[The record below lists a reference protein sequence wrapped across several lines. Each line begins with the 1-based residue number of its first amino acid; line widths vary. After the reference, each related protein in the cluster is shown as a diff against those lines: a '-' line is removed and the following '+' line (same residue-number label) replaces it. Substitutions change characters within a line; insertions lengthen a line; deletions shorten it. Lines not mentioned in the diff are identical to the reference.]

1 MVDDRGGRLLAA
13 TWSLVGASATLLFL
27 RIYCKIWRGR
37 GLWWDDHLLIGSWA
51 ALAISVSIN
60 SYIVSLGFG
69 RHIWT
74 ISDENRK
81 EINLFTILV
90 ATFGIIATTTSKSS
104 FALTLYR
111 IVTNNWTKYFLIF
124 VIVSINISMN
134 LIWIFGFAKCTPLEK
149 VWDGSVPGTCWDKTK
164 LVRYQLFAAYYSA
177 VLDFVLAFLPWPILM
192 RATMRRRERLG
203 VAIAMSLGAIAGACG
218 IVKAVL
224 VVSMTSTDI
233 TYDRVDLTIWTLTEP
248 AASIMA
254 VSIPVLRM
262 LYRELKSASRSYG
275 RSRSQTNALETAKTA
290 RTKRYGQ
297 GTHYGRNSVV
307 VMSTTGWQ
315 ESQEALQDVES
326 GQTTPRGIMK
336 TEEVR
341 VRHERMPP
349 AGDSKSSIELD
360 TFR

>member
-1 MVDDRGGRLLAA
+1 MADSDDRGARLLVS
-13 TWSLVGASATLLFL
+13 TWSLVGASAVLLFL
-27 RIYCKIWRGR
+27 RIYCKTWRGR
-37 GLWWDDHLLIGSWA
+37 GLWWDDHLLIVAWIT
-51 ALAISVSIN
+51 LAISVSVN

-74 ISDENRK
+74 ISDENKK
-81 EINLFTILV
+81 EINLCTILV
-90 ATFGIIATTTSKSS
+90 AAFGIIATTTSKSS

-111 IVTNNWTKYFLIF
+111 IVTNKWTKHFLVF

-134 LIWIFGFAKCTPLEK
+134 LVWIFGFAKCTPLAK
-149 VWDGSVPGTCWDKTK
+149 VWDGNVPGVCWDRTK
-164 LVRYQLFAAYYSA
+164 LVKYQLFAAYYSA
-177 VLDFVLAFLPWPILM
+177 ILDFVLAFLPWPILM
-192 RATMRRRERLG
+192 AATMRKRERLG
-203 VAIAMSLGAIAGACG
+203 VAVAMSLGAIAGACG

-262 LYRELKSASRSYG
+262 LYRELKSSQRSYG
-275 RSRSQTNALETAKTA
+275 RSKSQTHALGTG
-290 RTKRYGQ
+290 TKRYGQ

-307 VMSTTGWQ
+307 VMSTSGWQ
-315 ESQEALQDVES
+315 ESQEALQDAES
-326 GQTTPRGIMK
+326 GQSTPRGIMK

-341 VRHERMPP
+341 VRRERMS
-349 AGDSKSSIELD
+349 AVGSKESIELD
-360 TFR
+360 ALR